1 VYWEIVLLFRIR
13 KHRNFLMSNSPFLSM
28 RKSWSVM
35 WVPKCVTLY
44 PKSHLSLCYVAESRA
59 QSHYRQSLKGRHSP
73 IPRRSVA
80 CSRGPLR
87 ALRKMILPDCHA
99 IRLVIVYLTGGVWII
114 HWDRPILRI
123 IWPAH
128 VSRRNSACRPRKYT
142 GFHVPFKLQ
151 KGCLAEY
158 YNAVLYQ
165 LRVQVLVRSFL

>member
-1 VYWEIVLLFRIR
+1 
-13 KHRNFLMSNSPFLSM
+13 M

-35 WVPKCVTLY
+35 WIPKCVTLY
-44 PKSHLSLCYVAESRA
+44 PKSHLSLCYAAESRA
-59 QSHYRQSLKGRHSP
+59 QSHYRQSLKGHHSP
-73 IPRRSVA
+73 TPHRSVA

-142 GFHVPFKLQ
+142 GFHVPFRLQ

-158 YNAVLYQ
+158 YNTLPYQ
-165 LRVQVLVRSFL
+165 VRVHVHSTEFSKLWQNKARLIRSSVISRSFL